1 MLCSVC
7 GANMKEFEE
16 HYRCSN
22 RNCGLKYNKCIYEP
36 GPVSLHPHKHSKFSG
51 EKKRLVAGTM
61 IMGFF
66 ILGFMVFLGG
76 I

>member
-7 GANMKEFEE
+7 GANMKEYDE

-22 RNCGLKYNKCIYEP
+22 RNCGLKYNKCIYET
-36 GPVSLHPHKHSKFSG
+36 GPVSLHPVKHSRFTG
-51 EKKRLVAGTM
+51 EQKKTLTGTA
-61 IMGFF
+61 
-66 ILGFMVFLGG
+66 ILGVFVVGFMLFLGG